1 MKKYVYFIAIFTIT
15 ALFLSTGAFAQNGKR
30 AKKAEMRAKSKEMS
44 RFTVKTKF
52 GRSKQYASFGTFLG
66 MSNYFGDLAPRN
78 GRGSTSLKLSRTYF
92 GAFYQKRVNAN
103 IALRG
108 HLAWARLRGDD
119 FNAPFDKGNVEK
131 ARYVRNL
138 SFRNDVIELGLSG
151 TIDILPTDR
160 GYLRRNFLNGYG
172 LLGIMGFYHNP
183 KGKVPTGYNLPQAG
197 NWIALQPLGTEGQ
210 GLKGYAK
217 KYFRIQ
223 PAVMIGGGVR
233 YRIAD
238 KLDLGLEIAWR
249 FTFTDYIDDV
259 STSYAKDEDV
269 RDGVKDRLWY
279 AMSNKSGQP
288 LSSTGKK
295 RKTEFYQPENF
306 PGKPSDNGGDFG
318 GLVRA
323 DGYGVFEGTD
333 SQGLPLLSVGSPRG
347 NTDKDGYTVTTL
359 SATYIM
365 EFRAKTPKFR

>member
-1 MKKYVYFIAIFTIT
+1 MKKYVYLIAILTLT
-15 ALFLSTGAFAQNGKR
+15 ALFLSSSANAQQR
-30 AKKAEMRAKSKEMS
+30 AKRAEMRAKSKEMS

-52 GRSKQYASFGTFLG
+52 GRSKQYASFGVLSG

-78 GRGSTSLKLSRTYF
+78 GRGSTSLRLGRTYF
-92 GAFYQKRVNAN
+92 GGFYQKRLNAN

-119 FNAPFDKGNVEK
+119 FNAPFDKGAVEK

-138 SFRNDVIELGLSG
+138 SFRNDVIEVGFSG
-151 TIDILPTDR
+151 TIDALPTDR

-172 LLGIMGFYHNP
+172 LLGVMGFYHNP

-217 KYFRIQ
+217 KYFRFQ
-223 PAVMIGGGVR
+223 PAVMIGGGLR

-249 FTFTDYIDDV
+249 FTFTDYLDDV
-259 STSYAKDEDV
+259 STVYAKDEDV
-269 RDGVKDRLWY
+269 KDGLKDRLWY
-279 AMSNKSGQP
+279 AMSNKSGQA

-295 RKTEFYQPENF
+295 RKSEFYTPENF
-306 PGKPSDNGGDFG
+306 PGSPSDDNGGGFG
-318 GLVRA
+318 GLKRA
-323 DGYGVFEGTD
+323 DGYGVFDGFD
-333 SQGLPLLSVGSPRG
+333 AAGQPLLSVGSPRG

-365 EFRAKTPKFR
+365 EFRARTPKFR